1 MDTDLIL
8 SDDSMQ
14 QAAEV
19 IQTYFMDMLDRE
31 IDIVSGEEP
40 QSGDIYL
47 RAGGS
52 VEELGKEGY
61 ELIIRDTLTSLHRP

>member
-1 MDTDLIL
+1 MIGEDTDLIL

-19 IQTYFMDMLDRE
+19 IQTYFMDMLGRE

-40 QSGDIYL
+40 
-47 RAGGS
+47 
-52 VEELGKEGY
+52 
-61 ELIIRDTLTSLHRP
+61 

>member
-1 MDTDLIL
+1 MPNVLPGLREWKGSTGSFVIGEDTDLIL

-19 IQTYFMDMLDRE
+19 IQTYFMDMLGRE

-40 QSGDIYL
+40 
-47 RAGGS
+47 
-52 VEELGKEGY
+52 
-61 ELIIRDTLTSLHRP
+61 

>member
-1 MDTDLIL
+1 MERIDRQFRDRRRYELLIL

-19 IQTYFMDMLDRE
+19 IQTYFMDMLGRE

-40 QSGDIYL
+40 
-47 RAGGS
+47 
-52 VEELGKEGY
+52 
-61 ELIIRDTLTSLHRP
+61 